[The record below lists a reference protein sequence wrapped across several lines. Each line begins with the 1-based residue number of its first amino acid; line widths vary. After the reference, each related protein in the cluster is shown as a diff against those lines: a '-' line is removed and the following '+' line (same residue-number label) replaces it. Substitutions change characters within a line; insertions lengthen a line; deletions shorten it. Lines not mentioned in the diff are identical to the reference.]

1 MESLLELLHT
11 VTENCLKYR
20 QNPWEIPVT
29 VLVFGKVAEKMLTVL
44 LNHEPFLDVLKRLNL
59 TPFFQGSSQQLL
71 ATSVYLAGE

>member
-11 VTENCLKYR
+11 ITENCLKYK

-29 VLVFGKVAEKMLTVL
+29 VLVFGKVAEKKLTVL
-44 LNHEPFLDVLKRLNL
+44 LNHEPFLDVFKKVNL

-71 ATSVYLAGE
+71 AISVYQAGE